1 MITEGLAKI
10 NVVTRKIVSKKM
22 DVFYNPVMELNRT
35 SSVLLLNAL
44 DKKGMQI
51 GLPLEGSGIRGMRF
65 LKELKKGMIKSIAFN
80 DYDPKAVKKIKENLK
95 LNKLDKDK
103 RIEVHQKDASLFLL
117 ESFGF
122 DYIDI
127 DPFGTPN
134 PFLDAAVKRLARDG
148 ILAVTATDTAPLSGT
163 YPEACLRKYW
173 AFPVKSDI
181 MHEVGLRILV
191 RKIQLVGAQYD
202 KAFAPI
208 FSFSKEHYM
217 RVYLRCEKSKEKVD
231 EILKKHGMLGNAGPL
246 WLGSLWDSAIAKR
259 IASASPRPWESFFQM
274 IAEESEIP
282 SRGFLYIPTLAAK
295 LKVECPKE
303 TLIIDAVKKKGFPCA
318 KTHFKE
324 NSLRTTMSEKE
335 LLKVLRQIAG
345 R

>member
-217 RVYLRCEKSKEKVD
+217 RVYLRCEK
-231 EILKKHGMLGNAGPL
+231 
-246 WLGSLWDSAIAKR
+246 
-259 IASASPRPWESFFQM
+259 
-274 IAEESEIP
+274 
-282 SRGFLYIPTLAAK
+282 
-295 LKVECPKE
+295 
-303 TLIIDAVKKKGFPCA
+303 
-318 KTHFKE
+318 
-324 NSLRTTMSEKE
+324 
-335 LLKVLRQIAG
+335 
-345 R
+345 

>member
-80 DYDPKAVKKIKENLK
+80 DYDPKAEKKIKENLK

-103 RIEVHQKDASLFLL
+103 RIEVHQKDASLFLI

-127 DPFGTPN
+127 DPFGTHN
-134 PFLDAAVKRLARDG
+134 QFLDAAVKRLARDG

-181 MHEVGLRILV
+181 MHEIGIRILI
-191 RKIQLVGAQYD
+191 RKVQLIGAQYD

-208 FSFSKEHYM
+208 FSFSKDHYM
-217 RVYLRCEKSKEKVD
+217 RIYLRCEKRKERAD
-231 EILKKHGMLGNAGPL
+231 EILQQHGMLGKAGPL
-246 WLGSLWDSAIAKR
+246 WLGKLWDTELARKMAK
-259 IASASPRPWESFFQM
+259 ASPAEHASFFKM

-282 SRGFLYIPTLAAK
+282 SLGFYSIPSLCAK
-295 LKVECPKE
+295 LKIECPKE
-303 TLIIDAVKKKGFPCA
+303 ALILNEIHKAGHKAA
-318 KTHFKE
+318 KTHFKD
-324 NSLRTTMSEKE
+324 NGIRTTMKE
-335 LLKVLRQIAG
+335 ENLLKILKSLNR
-345 R
+345 